1 MTRRNGHASFLHRNG
16 LSLAFGLLMLGSL
29 VGHALAGWKVGI
41 REAMEHGQPVP
52 ELVEYLASGAFLSS
66 LFENWESEFLQMAL
80 FVVLTVSLRQR
91 GSSESRPMSPTE
103 EKHRRYPAEEAPWPV
118 RRGGMW
124 RKLYEH
130 SLSLALALLFLLSL
144 LGHWIGSWRQQ
155 RQEALEQGEPVT
167 PLAEYFLDA
176 QFWFE
181 SFQNWQSEFL
191 AVIALVV
198 LSIFLREK
206 DSPQSK
212 DVEAPHSHTGA

>member
-1 MTRRNGHASFLHRNG
+1 MRPLRGFRSFVHRNG
-16 LSLAFGLLMLGSL
+16 LTLTFALLMGGSL
-29 VGHALAGWKVGI
+29 VGHAVAGWKVEI
-41 REAMEHGQPVP
+41 RDALDGGQPVP
-52 ELVEYLASGAFLSS
+52 GLLEYIGSGAFLSS

-80 FVVLTVSLRQR
+80 FVVLTVALRQR
-91 GSSESRPMSPTE
+91 GSSESRPMSPDE
-103 EKHRRYPAEEAPWPV
+103 EKHPRYPASSQPWPV
-118 RRGGMW
+118 RRGGVW

-144 LGHWIGSWRQQ
+144 LAHWLSSWSHH
-155 RQEALEQGEPVT
+155 RQEALADGEPV
-167 PLAEYFLDA
+167 PSLSRYFVDP

-212 DVEAPHSHTGA
+212 DVEAPHSHTGT